1 MKNMSKEEFAYMLI
15 RKMAVHVVKG
25 RMTFEDISPKLQ
37 LYVALCLNKNGL
49 QRFVPRVYQE
59 RLQAELGRSKKK
71 PSEEKEEKDSES
83 PVESGVSETD
93 ENVESV

>member
-49 QRFVPRVYQE
+49 QRFVPKVYQD

-71 PSEEKEEKDSES
+71 SSEETDSES
-83 PVESGVSETD
+83 PVESGVSEAE